1 MALKSLIVSEV
12 FDLDIMGEKQQYSQ
26 ERADNENYKEAQY
39 ITEQVSG
46 NKVEGSAKVDVDQIE
61 QKTRENEIVHKLCTY
76 KHVTMSVDINNEQVS
91 DSNGM
96 CVEED
101 TDSTEPNIDNDLQCA
116 LELFES
122 VLIGDISIE
131 MICQAP
137 VQQRI
142 QEKMTAYSDRVRKE
156 SRTARVWLQYMEM
169 VELLRTFITAERMG
183 NWQLHIVTLKRML
196 PYFTSSGHNL
206 YAKAPYLYLTNMQ
219 KLPETHPELF
229 DYFMKGYHVIRNS
242 DIYWAGLSTDLV
254 IEQMLMRSLK
264 SVGGLT
270 RGRGMNDVQRAI
282 WILSRPAT
290 SDINEYM
297 QMFCGTM
304 YTTSEQHKETN
315 IATRKRDKRDTE
327 VIIEYLYYRNS
338 FNSEAILKS
347 ITSGVVSH
355 ASDADQARDIGE
367 KVVLKLVSKTV
378 KEFTFRKK
386 DIVVQMNDKA
396 GIKIDGETVK
406 LDPQLLF
413 QRLVSAANR
422 STQEIQLPQLFS
434 YELCTHPSAFFE
446 TPQLM
451 RTADKPALANA
462 MKTKDNPGLHHTL
475 PNVKS
480 AMS

>member
-1 MALKSLIVSEV
+1 V
-12 FDLDIMGEKQQYSQ
+12 
-26 ERADNENYKEAQY
+26 
-39 ITEQVSG
+39 
-46 NKVEGSAKVDVDQIE
+46 
-61 QKTRENEIVHKLCTY
+61 
-76 KHVTMSVDINNEQVS
+76 
-91 DSNGM
+91 
-96 CVEED
+96 
-101 TDSTEPNIDNDLQCA
+101 
-116 LELFES
+116 FES
-122 VLIGDISIE
+122 VLAGDISIE

-142 QEKMTAYSDRVRKE
+142 QEKMTAYSDRVRQE
-156 SRTARVWLQYMEM
+156 SRTARLWLQYMEM
-169 VELLRTFITAERMG
+169 VELLRTFIKAERMG
-183 NWQLHIVTLKRML
+183 NWQLHLVTLKRMF
-196 PYFTSSGHNL
+196 PYFNTASGHNL
-206 YAKAPYLYLTNMQ
+206 YAKSAYLYLTNMQ
-219 KLPETHPELF
+219 KLPETHPELY
-229 DYFMKGYHVIRNS
+229 DYFMKGDHVIRKS
-242 DIYWAGLSTDLV
+242 DRYWAGLSTDLV

-290 SDINEYM
+290 SAINESM

-327 VIIEYLYYRNS
+327 VIIEYLYDRNP

-347 ITSGVVSH
+347 ITSGLVSH

-367 KVVLKLVSKTV
+367 KVVSKMVGKTV
-378 KEFTFRKK
+378 KEFTLRMK

-422 STQEIQLPQLFS
+422 STQEIQFPQLFS
-434 YELCTHPSAFFE
+434 YELCTHPPALFE
-446 TPQLM
+446 TPRLM
-451 RTADKPALANA
+451 RAACCAIMHRHCPCLFTFILGQSHTGKQYPVTFISCKNTLMQMYVKTFCSFMQFLDVTLRQNCMGMERVLA
-462 MKTKDNPGLHHTL
+462 
-475 PNVKS
+475 
-480 AMS
+480 